1 MNKQALIIAKMN
13 LANIKVPYFVTGL
26 ALGIAMVQSIIYAI
40 IAIIYGK
47 AGIQMEISI
56 GNYFWLVVLLAA
68 VYIPTRNFRRI
79 VNLGGK
85 RNGFFWGSMISY
97 VLLASVGSLANAIF
111 YYTYDKFLI
120 GTGAYVG
127 IGAFLKDSSM
137 FSNKNIVV
145 NLIELFGWNSHGV
158 FLAIIQQFVFLILL
172 AAVVHTLSSIQDKWY
187 GWVIDVIIA
196 AFLGLFIPIASLR
209 PTLLSFINLIVFNS
223 NAFVQIV
230 ICLILAILIYALNK
244 PILSRKAI

>member
-1 MNKQALIIAKMN
+1 
-13 LANIKVPYFVTGL
+13 
-26 ALGIAMVQSIIYAI
+26 
-40 IAIIYGK
+40 
-47 AGIQMEISI
+47 
-56 GNYFWLVVLLAA
+56 
-68 VYIPTRNFRRI
+68 
-79 VNLGGK
+79 
-85 RNGFFWGSMISY
+85 
-97 VLLASVGSLANAIF
+97 VGSLANAIF